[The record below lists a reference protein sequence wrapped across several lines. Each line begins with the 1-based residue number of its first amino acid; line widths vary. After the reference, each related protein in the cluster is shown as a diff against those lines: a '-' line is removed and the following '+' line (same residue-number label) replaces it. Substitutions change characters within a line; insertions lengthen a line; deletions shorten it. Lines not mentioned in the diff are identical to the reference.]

1 MSPCVGLQGVKGL
14 DRGCFR
20 QHTKPGQDL
29 CTQVMADQ
37 TATLSLP
44 LGFYTKRKILQK
56 INDSKGSEVSVRT
69 VILVYLINTFAA
81 RKTKKNLFY

>member
-1 MSPCVGLQGVKGL
+1 LLEVFGPL
-14 DRGCFR
+14 
-20 QHTKPGQDL
+20 
-29 CTQVMADQ
+29 DQ

>member
-1 MSPCVGLQGVKGL
+1 MHSSYGGPDCNFIV
-14 DRGCFR
+14 
-20 QHTKPGQDL
+20 
-29 CTQVMADQ
+29 A
-37 TATLSLP
+37 
-44 LGFYTKRKILQK
+44 TKRKILQK